1 MTFLK
6 VIDIH
11 ILLSTYFIYIKFCML
26 VNKKYHPFLND
37 ICINLFRQNRNVIG
51 AFELKEYNE
60 EKKLLKRLITKLQNL
75 ILLAII

>member
-1 MTFLK
+1 
-6 VIDIH
+6 
-11 ILLSTYFIYIKFCML
+11 ML